1 MTTVRASIRRVLG
14 AALLVSLTAFA
25 APASADPTTTPA
37 TTAPATTAPA
47 PPASETSAAAPAS
60 AATSTTEPPAA
71 TGSHRTAWPWILM
84 GTGVALVVTAAVLQ
98 VGAVREDDK
107 RESEEGKLF
116 SLPAGD
122 PQRKPLEASIDEH
135 DDKAKSARTA
145 ALIVGTVG
153 FLTIAGSVVL
163 WFYEGSSS
171 EPSKSAKNALK
182 PMKPR
187 FLPSF
192 GPSYAGA
199 SLGASF

>member
-1 MTTVRASIRRVLG
+1 MTVRASIRRVFG
-14 AALLVSLTAFA
+14 AAAFVSLTTLASS
-25 APASADPTTTPA
+25 ASAES
-37 TTAPATTAPA
+37 TTAPPAPA
-47 PPASETSAAAPAS
+47 TPSGETSAAPA
-60 AATSTTEPPAA
+60 AATTTEPPAA
-71 TGSHRTAWPWILM
+71 AGSHRTAWPWILM

-107 RESEEGKLF
+107 RESDEGKLSNLF
-116 SLPAGD
+116 TLPASD
-122 PQRKPLEASIDEH
+122 PQRKALAASIEDH

-163 WFYEGSSS
+163 WFYEGGSS
-171 EPSKSAKNALK
+171 EPSKSANDAPKPLK
-182 PMKPR
+182 PR
-187 FLPSF
+187 LLPSF